1 MMIKTLKQSLTRP
14 NKTHDPS
21 DTTKIRTNSRTK
33 KSKLKQTPILKLAGW
48 LVDWMMPRYP
58 ILHNQVFAKVYE
70 VDMSIQHRERFHG
83 YRQRYRR
90 QFPIG
95 NDGPQWHTYRLAV
108 TQHQKAVNIQSVSQS
123 ANSGIISSPSNRP
136 TPFMDVSQYKYPFN
150 PSPYDFR
157 LTPFISSG
165 FRVG

>member
-1 MMIKTLKQSLTRP
+1 MKESQQKKHFIKPIEKRSFFMMIKTLKQSLTRP

-21 DTTKIRTNSRTK
+21 DPTKIRTNSRTK

-48 LVDWMMPRYP
+48 QVDLMMPRYP

-90 QFPIG
+90 QFSIG

-108 TQHQKAVNIQSVSQS
+108 TQNQKAVNIQSVSQP
-123 ANSGIISSPSNRP
+123 IVVSSHLPPIDRP
-136 TPFMDVSQYKYPFN
+136 HS
-150 PSPYDFR
+150 
-157 LTPFISSG
+157 
-165 FRVG
+165 